1 MMQPVPPQATSRDWP
16 KAEYKDPYVE
26 ADDLQLHSNT
36 HSCLVFF
43 LLPLPLSTSFTTTRP
58 TIMSDS
64 LTNQRH
70 NDFVGGE
77 GSKGRIPGANDATS
91 GHYFVAVDPKPGECA
106 AYPTGV

>member
-1 MMQPVPPQATSRDWP
+1 MMQPVPPQATSRDWLE
-16 KAEYKDPYVE
+16 AEYKCPYVE

-36 HSCLVFF
+36 HSCLVF

-77 GSKGRIPGANDATS
+77 ASRGRIPGADKTTT
-91 GHYFVAVDPKPGECA
+91 GHHFIAVDELHSE
-106 AYPTGV
+106 